1 VRLITAFLAETER
14 KTNPVHQWTP
24 PLIIRL
30 ILSRWKCHCSKGQV
44 KVIGHVTSSV
54 IFTLVVWTLEMFQK
68 FILFADFDLEFF
80 HCKNR
85 SCKVKLWKILT
96 ISWLTDYPLKSR
108 PTINTSNKM
117 FLTLK
122 TVARRIFSVYY
133 IGFPTNFW
141 ICYQ

>member
-1 VRLITAFLAETER
+1 VRLITAFLAETVLSTER

-44 KVIGHVTSSV
+44 KVIGHVTSSEFIGNFHSSDV
-54 IFTLVVWTLEMFQK
+54 DIRNISK
-68 FILFADFDLEFF
+68 IILFADFDLEFF
-80 HCKNR
+80 HSKNR

-122 TVARRIFSVYY
+122 TVARRIFFVFLHRFSY
-133 IGFPTNFW
+133 
-141 ICYQ
+141 